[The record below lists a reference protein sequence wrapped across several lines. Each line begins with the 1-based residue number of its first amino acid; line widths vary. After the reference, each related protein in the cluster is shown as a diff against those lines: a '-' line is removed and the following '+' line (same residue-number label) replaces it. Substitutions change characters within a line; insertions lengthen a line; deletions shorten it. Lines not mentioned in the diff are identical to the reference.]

1 MVSEHNASGTMVT
14 VKDMCSQVEEMEV
27 RMGTLESG
35 LQQEL
40 DELHSTVCQ
49 LNPEEIMKG
58 MSKITHLER
67 SISALDEEI
76 QKIKK
81 SLLVGG
87 KNSASSSPPRFNP
100 RQLES
105 GYTQPHGERGKA
117 THPAPQFMTRELE
130 HLPRRLELPLF
141 EGAEADCWIFRAE

>member
-58 MSKITHLER
+58 MSKR
-67 SISALDEEI
+67 
-76 QKIKK
+76 
-81 SLLVGG
+81 
-87 KNSASSSPPRFNP
+87 
-100 RQLES
+100 
-105 GYTQPHGERGKA
+105 
-117 THPAPQFMTRELE
+117 
-130 HLPRRLELPLF
+130 
-141 EGAEADCWIFRAE
+141 